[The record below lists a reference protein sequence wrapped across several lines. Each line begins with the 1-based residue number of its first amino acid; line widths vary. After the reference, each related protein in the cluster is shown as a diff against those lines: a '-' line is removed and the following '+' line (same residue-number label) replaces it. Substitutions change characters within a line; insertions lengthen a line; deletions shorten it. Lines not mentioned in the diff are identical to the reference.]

1 MAGNV
6 HHEGAEHMIRSY
18 SGFTLYK
25 QTPAIKEISEHLSE
39 QNKNEIRLVYGQDVS
54 FYSAL
59 LDQSSMTEEG
69 IILMADGKPKG
80 IGGIMKDR
88 SVWLVVADDL
98 TLADHI
104 SFLKNGAKWFR
115 KQTAKYG
122 TLHGW
127 CWSKNLLSMKWIRW
141 IGFEFADITS
151 AATKTIND
159 EVFLYFQK
167 TR

>member
-6 HHEGAEHMIRSY
+6 CHKGEEYMIRSY

-25 QTPAIKEISEHLSE
+25 QTDAIKEISEHLSE

-59 LDQSSMTEEG
+59 IDQASMTEEG
-69 IILMADGKPKG
+69 IILLADGKPKG

-88 SVWLVVADDL
+88 SVWLVVANDL

-104 SFLKNGAKWFR
+104 AFLKNGVKWFK

-122 TLHGW
+122 TLYGW
-127 CWSKNLLSMKWIRW
+127 CWAKNLLSMKWIRW
-141 IGFEFADITS
+141 LGFEFADEKS
-151 AATKTIND
+151 AATKFLGE